1 MEQQTTAPEARL
13 MGLIDA
19 AVCPPKVEPLLKQAG
34 VPFRSVFE
42 GLPEE
47 ELGPASLFLVPVSD
61 TNADWFAELDQ
72 LDLQSPCL
80 SLIWSRVEMDALVT
94 HLQAFLFADI
104 GDNMTAM
111 VRFFDPRNT
120 GAVFDAWGEQVR
132 AMFMSPIAQWMYRGR
147 HQAWQSIQNDSTS
160 GARICRSVMVQL
172 EQADIDVLTTHTEPD
187 EILAALIESGD
198 ANGDRP
204 YFDRFQDFIP
214 RYQRAVQWGIAE
226 PGDRL
231 VFCQYTYLYGIDF
244 DRHQFIHDL
253 LTRRQQSHE
262 LFGVAVAGVPT
273 NVWAEVEMLTARD
286 TAPAPHSVT
295 L

>member
-1 MEQQTTAPEARL
+1 MDQQTTAPQARL

-19 AVCPPKVEPLLKQAG
+19 AVCPPKVEPLLRQAG
-34 VPFRSVFE
+34 VPFRSIFA

-61 TNADWFAELDQ
+61 TGADWFAEIDQ
-72 LDLQSPCL
+72 LDLKSPCL

-120 GAVFDAWGEQVR
+120 AVVFDAWGEQVR
-132 AMFMSPIAQWMYRGR
+132 AMFMSPIEQWMYRGR
-147 HQAWQSIQNDSTS
+147 HKAWQCIQNDSTAS
-160 GARICRSVMVQL
+160 ARICRSVMVQL
-172 EQADIDVLTTHTEPD
+172 EQADIDLLTAHTEPD

-204 YFDRFQDFIP
+204 YFDRFGDFVP
-214 RYQRAVQWGIAE
+214 RYHRALQWESASQEIA
-226 PGDRL
+226 
-231 VFCQYTYLYGIDF
+231 
-244 DRHQFIHDL
+244 
-253 LTRRQQSHE
+253 
-262 LFGVAVAGVPT
+262 
-273 NVWAEVEMLTARD
+273 
-286 TAPAPHSVT
+286 
-295 L
+295 

>member
-1 MEQQTTAPEARL
+1 MELQTTSPPARL

-19 AVCPPKVEPLLKQAG
+19 AVCPPRVVPLLERSG
-34 VPFRSVFE
+34 VPFRSVFA

-61 TNADWFAELDQ
+61 TDADWFAELDQ

-120 GAVFDAWGEQVR
+120 GVVFDAWGEQVR
-132 AMFMSPIAQWMYRGR
+132 AMFMSPIEQWMYRGR
-147 HQAWQSIQNDSTS
+147 HKAWQRIQNDSTS
-160 GARICRSVMVQL
+160 SARICRSVMVQL
-172 EQADIDVLTTHTEPD
+172 EQADIDVLTAHTEPD

-204 YFDRFQDFIP
+204 YFDRFEDFIP
-214 RYQRAVQWGIAE
+214 RYHRAVQWGITE

-244 DRHQFIHDL
+244 DRHQFVHDL

-262 LFGVAVAGVPT
+262 LFGVAIARVPM
-273 NVWAEVEMLTARD
+273 NVWAEVEILTARD
-286 TAPAPHSVT
+286 TEPAPQSVT